1 MKPRH
6 APPHLDS
13 KPAST
18 PSPPSLAGA
27 MNVVGQLYQFT
38 RFGFEGYAAI
48 NQHMLRTTAVLVEG
62 LTKLG
67 CFEVISS
74 SEGLPLVAFHLKASP
89 AVVPREECSVWSGA
103 EWRGAR
109 ARTRM

>member
-1 MKPRH
+1 
-6 APPHLDS
+6 
-13 KPAST
+13 
-18 PSPPSLAGA
+18 

-74 SEGLPLVAFHLKASP
+74 SEGLPLVA
-89 AVVPREECSVWSGA
+89 G
-103 EWRGAR
+103 
-109 ARTRM
+109 